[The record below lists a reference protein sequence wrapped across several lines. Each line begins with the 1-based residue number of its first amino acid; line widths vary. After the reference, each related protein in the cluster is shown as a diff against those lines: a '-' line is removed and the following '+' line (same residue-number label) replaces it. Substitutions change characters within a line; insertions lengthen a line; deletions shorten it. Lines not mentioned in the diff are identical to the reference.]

1 MQKCCEFEI
10 QICRDVFAF
19 MSFFGFMII
28 VCSINTF
35 EYKTFFVVDEIKLF
49 VFQESSS

>member
-10 QICRDVFAF
+10 QNCRGVFAF
-19 MSFFGFMII
+19 MSIFGFMII
-28 VCSINTF
+28 VCSISTF
-35 EYKTFFVVDEIKLF
+35 EFKHFFVVDEIKLF